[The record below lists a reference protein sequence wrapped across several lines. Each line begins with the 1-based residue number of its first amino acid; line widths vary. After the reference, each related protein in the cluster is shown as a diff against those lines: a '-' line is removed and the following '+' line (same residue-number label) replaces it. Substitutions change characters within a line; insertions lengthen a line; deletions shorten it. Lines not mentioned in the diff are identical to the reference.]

1 MHLARALQL
10 AGAVVLA
17 LGVLSVLWA
26 QHLHRHYRIKEVRRD
41 LMALD
46 RRRAPDAAAPATVA
60 APAPSEDGRSG
71 GGREAWQTEETS
83 WTGDAYGAE
92 ETR

>member
-26 QHLHRHYRIKEVRRD
+26 QHLHRRYRIKEVRRD

-46 RRRAPDAAAPATVA
+46 RRRAPYAAAPATVA
-60 APAPSEDGRSG
+60 TPAPSEDGRSD